1 MERGIGPFRKE
12 FDKPTT
18 GQDTETACSKAGACR
33 PCRSSR
39 LRILTSAVAEG
50 ITVSRGSTKF
60 TLRVDS
66 LLRLSA
72 LHPAPRLSPRGFP
85 ALPRLRRR
93 QVGLRGLW
101 QKHTLLS
108 LFLSRAFL
116 RREAEQKSFSLFRL
130 LNLLCGISELLFHPW
145 LLPSSPPHAACSRQL
160 CRPFCIPD
168 PFEQEVS
175 RFSGTVFSK
184 FVIA

>member
-33 PCRSSR
+33 LCRSSR

-101 QKHTLLS
+101 QKRTLLS
-108 LFLSRAFL
+108 LFLSRPFL

-160 CRPFCIPD
+160 CHPFCIPD